1 MTATLQRPQSDA
13 DVLRYVVS
21 DAELEAAAE
30 ATAMSYTYDTSRYNR
45 CCN

>member
-1 MTATLQRPQSDA
+1 MTTAA
-13 DVLRYVVS
+13 IEDVLHPTVS

-30 ATAMSYTYDTSRYNR
+30 ELALSYTYQTSAYNR